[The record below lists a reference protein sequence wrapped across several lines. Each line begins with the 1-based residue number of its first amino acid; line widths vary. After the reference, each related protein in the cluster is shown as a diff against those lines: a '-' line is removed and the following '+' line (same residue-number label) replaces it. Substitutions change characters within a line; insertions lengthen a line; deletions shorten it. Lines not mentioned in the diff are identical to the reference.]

1 MNVNFYNYFLHR
13 TFVCII
19 LIPMKGVISL
29 SSSSKKSPKKD
40 KKSKL
45 KPRNINVTYPG
56 VLDHRGWKKF
66 KSMN

>member
-1 MNVNFYNYFLHR
+1 
-13 TFVCII
+13 
-19 LIPMKGVISL
+19 MKGVISL

-56 VLDHRGWKKF
+56 VLDHKGWRKF